1 MNVVAV
7 IVVLALT
14 VTAVFWLTGK
24 CCFHKY
30 EIIDQHD
37 TDHGTERVYVQ
48 RCTKCGKILTK
59 KVGLV

>member
-1 MNVVAV
+1 MS
-7 IVVLALT
+7 IVVIIFLLAFT
-14 VTAVFWLTGK
+14 VTAVFWVIGK

-59 KVGLV
+59 KVKLL

>member
-37 TDHGTERVYVQ
+37 NAHGTERTYVQ
-48 RCTKCGKILTK
+48 RCTKCGKINTK
-59 KVGLV
+59 KVDLS

>member
-37 TDHGTERVYVQ
+37 HADGTERTYVQ

-59 KVGLV
+59 KVDLV